1 MRAAREA
8 GVPVVPQGGNT
19 GLCAGGVPGAPGA
32 IVLSTERLDRILSI
46 DPDGP
51 TATVEAGVVLGSLH
65 ERAAEHG
72 LVFPL
77 HLGAEGS
84 ARIGGLIST
93 NAGGSHAAR
102 HGMMA
107 DRVLGLEVVLPDGRV
122 WDGLRAVGK
131 DNAGYALR
139 RLFCGAEGTLGVV
152 TRATLALAPAPRARA
167 TALLACPDLE
177 AAARVGH
184 ALRRSLGELVD
195 ALEFFSDAG
204 LGWALEHV
212 EGLVWPLDER
222 PPAIVLVELACVADG
237 IDLDAMLE
245 GALGEALERGDVT
258 DGAVAASETQRAA
271 FWRLRE
277 EIPEGQR
284 REGAQL
290 KQPPLGAA
298 LRPLRHLAVAFLRTV
313 GAQHLAGERR
323 ADQAAE
329 VALETLVQEPELGRP
344 RLVGVEPGL
353 LEREREL
360 AVRRLVAEP
369 ALQRVAVVQHRAGE
383 PGRLQCQRG
392 ALAGGAG
399 GATLVARGTG
409 EQRAEHEPERVDP
422 ERAERR
428 QRPRIDG
435 RVDARERA
443 QTADVDAE
451 QRRHEEDEPDRG
463 PADSPSRKPLWV
475 ARGHHSSAA
484 TPGSSWATATKEISP
499 RLASP
504 ASTPRSSPTA
514 T

>member
-1 MRAAREA
+1 MTDTLRTRLAERLGPSGWLDAATDAYTTDWLGRVSHAALGVARPASTAEVVDTVRAAREA
-8 GVPVVPQGGNT
+8 NVPVVPQGGNT

-32 IVLSTERLDRILSI
+32 VLISTERLDRILSI

-51 TATVEAGVVLGSLH
+51 IATVEAGVVLGALH

-139 RLFCGAEGTLGVV
+139 RLFCGAEGTLGIV

-167 TALLACPDLE
+167 TALLACPDLG
-177 AAARVGH
+177 AAARVGY

-195 ALEFFSDAG
+195 ALEFFSDTG

-222 PPAIVLVELACVADG
+222 PPSTVLVELACVADG
-237 IDLDAMLE
+237 IDLDGMLE
-245 GALGEALERGDVT
+245 RALGEALERGDVT
-258 DGAVAASETQRAA
+258 DGAVAASEIQRGA

-290 KQPPLGAA
+290 KHDVSVPVAA
-298 LRPLRHLAVAFLRTV
+298 LAGFVVETTAALEAVLPGVRANPFGHLGDGNVHFNLSPP
-313 GAQHLAGERR
+313 AGRANFGDRVEALSDTIYRR
-323 ADQAAE
+323 AVDAGGSFAAE
-329 VALETLVQEPELGRP
+329 HGLGRTKVALADALRDPV
-344 RLVGVEPGL
+344 
-353 LEREREL
+353 EREL
-360 AVRRLVAEP
+360 MRAVK
-369 ALQRVAVVQHRAGE
+369 RA
-383 PGRLQCQRG
+383 
-392 ALAGGAG
+392 
-399 GATLVARGTG
+399 
-409 EQRAEHEPERVDP
+409 VDP
-422 ERAERR
+422 A
-428 QRPRIDG
+428 G
-435 RVDARERA
+435 
-443 QTADVDAE
+443 
-451 QRRHEEDEPDRG
+451 
-463 PADSPSRKPLWV
+463 LMN
-475 ARGHHSSAA
+475 
-484 TPGSSWATATKEISP
+484 PGVVVEG
-499 RLASP
+499 
-504 ASTPRSSPTA
+504 
-514 T
+514 